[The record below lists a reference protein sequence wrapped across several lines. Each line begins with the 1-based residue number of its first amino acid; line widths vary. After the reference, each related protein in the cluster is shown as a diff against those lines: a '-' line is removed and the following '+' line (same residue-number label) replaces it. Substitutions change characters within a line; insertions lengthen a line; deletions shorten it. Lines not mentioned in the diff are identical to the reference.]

1 MNSLVYEPMP
11 PSRSATERFVPYS
24 GYLSQNAGSTSI
36 IKHEAPATSSTH
48 ATPVPTLPPHRLNE
62 VAAIT
67 VGCLSIEE
75 PQHTLSGMDSHPVKP
90 KMGQEIATATPKQRS
105 LYSWANEYN
114 NECVKSLATTIEE
127 RHLRKDER
135 GSIARTL
142 KAAKETILELLTA
155 EEIDKL
161 NLGKIPAQWTRL
173 KKIARQL
180 DVLIPHEFI
189 PKAPGLLAMDRI
201 LRAIKSYMYHLRARP
216 LIAGIN
222 TTQAISETEPGRIL
236 REGLEPDDEAVKA
249 YLKRKKRLRQKERR
263 KKSPRSCPRGR
274 SRSQPVFPSKKRYRI
289 LSQKHCSQGR
299 RRSRKRTVFQVRSLL
314 PSHFQIMQRSRNRR
328 DRSSSSETSPPK
340 QDQKSQK
347 IMSKKP
353 TIPDKDEI
361 SDIAPVEPKAK
372 KHKKAKISTAPID
385 DITAIVSPNTT
396 FDLDTSFIGE
406 TLEAT
411 EHRANRLADEVRNLK
426 AILHAVGVTAGSV
439 SVGLTRMRHGQL
451 AEEIFS
457 GVKRD
462 GHED

>member
-1 MNSLVYEPMP
+1 MNLLAHEPMP

-67 VGCLSIEE
+67 VVCLSIEE

-105 LYSWANEYN
+105 PYSWANEYN
-114 NECVKSLATTIEE
+114 NECVKSLATSIEE

-263 KKSPRSCPRGR
+263 KKAKIEAQAVESKESASELESSPLKPI
-274 SRSQPVFPSKKRYRI
+274 SKKRKRE
-289 LSQKHCSQGR
+289 SQHDSDEEVATQ
-299 RRSRKRTVFQVRSLL
+299 L
-314 PSHFQIMQRSRNRR
+314 P
-328 DRSSSSETSPPK
+328 K
-340 QDQKSQK
+340 GKKQKSTSLP
-347 IMSKKP
+347 I
-353 TIPDKDEI
+353 EEAI
-361 SDIAPVEPKAK
+361 SHPEPEALQSRKAK
-372 KHKKAKISTAPID
+372 KQKKNRVSGKEPIAESFPDNAKIKKQKRPFILVGDVPSETRPEKPKNYVEEAHHTRQRRNFRHCPSRAKGQKAQEGEDID
-385 DITAIVSPNTT
+385 RP
-396 FDLDTSFIGE
+396 
-406 TLEAT
+406 
-411 EHRANRLADEVRNLK
+411 HR
-426 AILHAVGVTAGSV
+426 
-439 SVGLTRMRHGQL
+439 
-451 AEEIFS
+451 
-457 GVKRD
+457 
-462 GHED
+462 